1 MPLFFKY
8 LYMVSKVFTGVH
20 ASKLRNTS
28 YFCWVVKE
36 EDGDDQGYQDQ
47 DPSRDQWE
55 SSMTTKKFRC
65 DNRLL

>member
-1 MPLFFKY
+1 MPI
-8 LYMVSKVFTGVH
+8 YMVNKVFTSVC

-36 EDGDDQGYQDQ
+36 EDGNDQGYQDQ

>member
-1 MPLFFKY
+1 M
-8 LYMVSKVFTGVH
+8 GVR